1 MDFSLSEEQR
11 EIQQAI
17 RKILGDL
24 VTDERHKALERE
36 GSSFDRTAFDA
47 LAEAGMLGLAIPEA
61 YDGAGLG
68 LLESI
73 LLLQETGRKVARIP
87 ALESAYLAASILAE
101 FGSEEQKAAYLPKMA
116 SGELILTA
124 ALAEVG
130 VQDPKRP
137 KTRAEVRD
145 GGWALSGE
153 FTNVPFVEEAMRVL
167 VPARLGDGAAL
178 FLVDPKAEGV
188 TLLPQRGT
196 NGAALSLL
204 RLDNV
209 RVEMA
214 ARVATE
220 PANGEAGSVVVSRY
234 IDLAMV
240 GMCALEYGIAD
251 EALRMTAGYA
261 SERKQFHVPIGAFQA
276 VKQRLG
282 DAYIDCQAMEV
293 SLLRAAFLLSQG
305 RDATREIFA
314 AKYWAAL
321 GGARVLAAAQH
332 IHGGMGFDRDYPLH
346 RYFLQSKHLELSLG
360 GASASLARLG
370 EALVERGFAP
380 S

>member
-36 GSSFDRTAFDA
+36 GSSFDRIAYDA
-47 LAEAGMLGLAIPEA
+47 LAEAGMLSLAIPEE

-87 ALESAYLAASILAE
+87 TFESAFLGATVLAR
-101 FGSEEQKAAYLPKMA
+101 FGSEEQKRAYLPKLA
-116 SGELILTA
+116 TGELILSA
-124 ALAEVG
+124 ALSELG
-130 VQDPKRP
+130 VQDPKKP
-137 KTRAEVRD
+137 RAHAERR
-145 GGWALSGE
+145 GESFLLSGE
-153 FTNVPFVEEAMRVL
+153 FTNVAFTEEAAKIL
-167 VPARLGDGAAL
+167 VPARVGDGVGL
-178 FLVDPKAEGV
+178 FLVDPKAKGV
-188 TLLPQRGT
+188 SLHAQRGT
-196 NGAALSLL
+196 NGAALALV
-204 RLDNV
+204 RLEE
-209 RVEMA
+209 VELGVA
-214 ARVATE
+214 DRVATQAQE
-220 PANGEAGSVVVSRY
+220 ETNADAVSFY
-234 IDLAMV
+234 FDLAIV
-240 GMCALEYGIAD
+240 GMCALEYGTAE
-251 EALRMTAGYA
+251 EALQMTANYA
-261 SERKQFHVPIGAFQA
+261 TERKQFHVPIGAFQA

-293 SLLRAAFLLSQG
+293 SMLRAAFLLSQG
-305 RDATREIFA
+305 RDATRELFA

-370 EALVERGFAP
+370 EALVKRGFAP

>member
-36 GSSFDRTAFDA
+36 GSSFDRIAYDA
-47 LAEAGMLGLAIPEA
+47 LAEAGMLSLAIPEE

-73 LLLQETGRKVARIP
+73 LLLEETGRRVARIP
-87 ALESAYLAASILAE
+87 VFESAFLGAQILAR
-101 FGSEEQKAAYLPKMA
+101 FGSDAQKSAYLPKLA
-116 SGELILTA
+116 AGELILGA
-124 ALAEVG
+124 ALSELG

-137 KTRAEVRD
+137 RAQAEERD
-145 GGWALSGE
+145 GAFYLSGE
-153 FTNVPFVEEAMRVL
+153 FTNVAFAEEAARVL
-167 VPARLGDGAAL
+167 VPASVGGRSGL
-178 FLVDPKAEGV
+178 FLVDPKANGV
-188 TLLPQRGT
+188 TLLAQRGT
-196 NGAALSLL
+196 NGAALSLM
-204 RLDNV
+204 RLEGA
-209 RVEMA
+209 RVEVA
-214 ARVATE
+214 DRVATDASSE
-220 PANGEAGSVVVSRY
+220 GSTDDIVSHY
-234 IDLAMV
+234 FDLAMV

-251 EALRMTAGYA
+251 EALKMTAAYA
-261 SERKQFHVPIGAFQA
+261 TERKQFHMPIGAFQA

-293 SLLRAAFLLSQG
+293 SMLRAAFLLSEG
-305 RDATREIFA
+305 RDATRELFA
-314 AKYWAAL
+314 AKYWAAI

-370 EALVERGFAP
+370 AAIAERGFAP

>member
-36 GSSFDRTAFDA
+36 GSSFDRIAYDA
-47 LAEAGMLGLAIPEA
+47 LAEAGMLSLAIPEE

-73 LLLQETGRKVARIP
+73 LLLQETGRKVACIP
-87 ALESAYLAASILAE
+87 TFESAFLGATVLAR
-101 FGSEEQKAAYLPKMA
+101 FGSEEQKRAYLPKLA
-116 SGELILTA
+116 TGELILSA
-124 ALAEVG
+124 ALSELG
-130 VQDPKRP
+130 VQDPKKP
-137 KTRAEVRD
+137 RAHTERR
-145 GGWALSGE
+145 GESFILSGE
-153 FTNVPFVEEAMRVL
+153 FTNVAFTEEAAKIL
-167 VPARLGDGAAL
+167 VPARVGDGVGL
-178 FLVDPKAEGV
+178 FLVDPKAKGV
-188 TLLPQRGT
+188 SLHAQRGT
-196 NGAALSLL
+196 NGAALALV
-204 RLDNV
+204 RLEE
-209 RVEMA
+209 VELGVA
-214 ARVATE
+214 DRVATQAQE
-220 PANGEAGSVVVSRY
+220 ETNADAVSFY
-234 IDLAMV
+234 FDLAIV
-240 GMCALEYGIAD
+240 GMCALEYGIAE
-251 EALRMTAGYA
+251 EALQMTASYA
-261 SERKQFHVPIGAFQA
+261 TERKQFHVPIGAFQA

-293 SLLRAAFLLSQG
+293 SMLRAAFLLSQG
-305 RDATREIFA
+305 RDATRELFA

>member
-1 MDFSLSEEQR
+1 MDFSLSEEQQ

-36 GSSFDRTAFDA
+36 GSSFDRIAYDA
-47 LAEAGMLGLAIPEA
+47 LAEAGMLSLAIPEE

-87 ALESAYLAASILAE
+87 TFESAFLGATVLAR
-101 FGSEEQKAAYLPKMA
+101 FGSEEQKRAYLPKLA
-116 SGELILTA
+116 TGELILSA
-124 ALAEVG
+124 ALSELG
-130 VQDPKRP
+130 VQDPKKP
-137 KTRAEVRD
+137 RAHAERR
-145 GGWALSGE
+145 GESFLLSGE
-153 FTNVPFVEEAMRVL
+153 FTNVAFTEEAAKIL
-167 VPARLGDGAAL
+167 VPARVGDGVGL
-178 FLVDPKAEGV
+178 FLVDPKAKGV
-188 TLLPQRGT
+188 SLHAQRGT
-196 NGAALSLL
+196 NGAALALV
-204 RLDNV
+204 RLEE
-209 RVEMA
+209 VELGVA
-214 ARVATE
+214 DRVATQAQE
-220 PANGEAGSVVVSRY
+220 ETNADAVSFY
-234 IDLAMV
+234 FDLAIV
-240 GMCALEYGIAD
+240 GMCALEYGIAE
-251 EALRMTAGYA
+251 EALQMTASYA
-261 SERKQFHVPIGAFQA
+261 TERKQFHVPIGAFQA

-293 SLLRAAFLLSQG
+293 SMLRAAFLLSQG
-305 RDATREIFA
+305 RDATRELFA

>member
-36 GSSFDRTAFDA
+36 GSSFDRIAYDA
-47 LAEAGMLGLAIPEA
+47 LAEAGMLSLAIPEE

-73 LLLQETGRKVARIP
+73 LLLQETGRKVACIP
-87 ALESAYLAASILAE
+87 TFESAFLGATVLAR
-101 FGSEEQKAAYLPKMA
+101 FGSEEQKRAYLPKLA
-116 SGELILTA
+116 TGELILSA
-124 ALAEVG
+124 ALSELG
-130 VQDPKRP
+130 VQDPKKP
-137 KTRAEVRD
+137 RAHAERR
-145 GGWALSGE
+145 GESFLLSGE
-153 FTNVPFVEEAMRVL
+153 FTNVAFTEEAAKIL
-167 VPARLGDGAAL
+167 VPARVGDGVGL
-178 FLVDPKAEGV
+178 FLVDPKAKGV
-188 TLLPQRGT
+188 SLHAQRGT
-196 NGAALSLL
+196 NGAALALV
-204 RLDNV
+204 RLEE
-209 RVEMA
+209 VELGVA
-214 ARVATE
+214 DRVATQAHE
-220 PANGEAGSVVVSRY
+220 ETNADAVSFY
-234 IDLAMV
+234 FDLALV
-240 GMCALEYGIAD
+240 GMCALEYGIAE
-251 EALRMTAGYA
+251 EALQMTASYA
-261 SERKQFHVPIGAFQA
+261 TERKQFHVPIGAFQA

-293 SLLRAAFLLSQG
+293 SMLRAAFLLSQG
-305 RDATREIFA
+305 RDATRELFA